1 MSLKQW
7 ADNRSS
13 ESVPSPHPV
22 TDADFEAVR
31 QAWAPIRSR
40 GELPHLYIEGGIYF
54 VTFRL
59 FDAVCL
65 KPVVQASSL
74 PSAQAARMAA
84 PQESEDIARSSE
96 PPLQA
101 GSCAL
106 AKPEAARIVA
116 GALRHFN
123 AQRYTLH
130 AWCVMPNHVHVVV
143 APWAG
148 HTLSAVLHSWKSFT
162 SNGINRLLGR
172 TGPFWERESFD
183 HLIRNL
189 LSFEKFVAYTV
200 NNPVAAG
207 FCASPEQWEF
217 SSACGAGFQPANRA
231 TSNPPGSQDGCTT

>member
-31 QAWAPIRSR
+31 HTWAPIRSR
-40 GELPHLYIEGGIYF
+40 GELPHLHIEGGIYF

-59 FDAVCL
+59 FDAV
-65 KPVVQASSL
+65 SL
-74 PSAQAARMAA
+74 NQAARMTA
-84 PQESEDIARSSE
+84 PQEPDDIAESSE
-96 PPLQA
+96 PPLRA

-106 AKPEAARIVA
+106 GRPEAARIVA
-116 GALRHFN
+116 GALRHFD

-143 APWAG
+143 VPWAG
-148 HTLSAVLHSWKSFT
+148 HTLSDVLHSWKSFT
-162 SNGINRLLGR
+162 ATAINRLLGR
-172 TGPFWERESFD
+172 AGPFWERESFD

-189 LSFEKFVAYTV
+189 RSFEKFVDYTV
-200 NNPVAAG
+200 NNPVVAG

-217 SSACGAGFQPANRA
+217 SSACGAGFQPASPKKQSA
-231 TSNPPGSQDGCTT
+231 PPHSGSQDGCTTDP